1 MIRQDVASITL
12 HAGVYLGNDRGGN
25 FVARKA
31 HRDFDHAPFSA
42 QESEVLRNY
51 CNIKEII

>member
-42 QESEVLRNY
+42 QESEVLRTY